1 MMLKRG
7 TLLLLLSAIALG
19 GAVILIENQ
28 VGPRSTEQA
37 AGGDVQTTDSEKL
50 FPFEEDEVEQFS
62 VTRQLEAPAAEQSEE
77 QTKETLSFVKT
88 ESGTW
93 EMTAPEAAKA
103 EGGAIA
109 FLLSQVSTP
118 TAVPVSVKANNL
130 EEFGLAE
137 PEATVS
143 ITANGSEY
151 ALYVGAP
158 DFQGDK
164 RYVQTIEMPAE
175 QAAQPSSTDAEKSLK
190 IYAISGSIIS
200 AVTRPTE
207 DWLLANDDTTESTEE
222 TEPTAGSDSE
232 ESDKQ
237 NADAADNTATEAK
250 PEASSTNKPPTDASG
265 SEASEPATTD
275 PEEPKDSTE
284 PADRAAD
291 PESSTAEEDAP

>member
-19 GAVILIENQ
+19 GAVLLLENQ
-28 VGPRSTEQA
+28 TGPRSPEQA
-37 AGGDVQTTDSEKL
+37 SGDVQTTDSEKL

-62 VTRQLEAPAAEQSEE
+62 VTRQLEASAAEQSKN
-77 QTKETLSFVKT
+77 QTNETLSFVKT

-143 ITANGSEY
+143 ITANGS
-151 ALYVGAP
+151 
-158 DFQGDK
+158 
-164 RYVQTIEMPAE
+164 
-175 QAAQPSSTDAEKSLK
+175 
-190 IYAISGSIIS
+190 
-200 AVTRPTE
+200 
-207 DWLLANDDTTESTEE
+207 
-222 TEPTAGSDSE
+222 
-232 ESDKQ
+232 
-237 NADAADNTATEAK
+237 
-250 PEASSTNKPPTDASG
+250 
-265 SEASEPATTD
+265 
-275 PEEPKDSTE
+275 
-284 PADRAAD
+284 
-291 PESSTAEEDAP
+291 

>member
-19 GAVILIENQ
+19 GAVLLLENQ
-28 VGPRSTEQA
+28 VGPRSPEQA
-37 AGGDVQTTDSEKL
+37 SGDVQTTESEKL